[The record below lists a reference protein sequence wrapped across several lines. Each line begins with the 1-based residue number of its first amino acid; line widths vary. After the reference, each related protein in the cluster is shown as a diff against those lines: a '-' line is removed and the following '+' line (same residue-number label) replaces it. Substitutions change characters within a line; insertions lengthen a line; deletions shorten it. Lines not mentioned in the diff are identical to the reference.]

1 MHGHRFTEIGQIGHT
16 RREAVARKIVVGT
29 LLPVQLENFVS
40 LAEEILVRL
49 SEGAPHRG
57 DNAFNVL
64 GDAKVEADLGKN
76 FGANLTEREV
86 NWLVENEFA
95 RTAEDIVWRRSK
107 LGLRLTTQEI
117 DVLDAWLAKAPATS
131 SQQHAV

>member
-1 MHGHRFTEIGQIGHT
+1 MRIIACNSNLQNRIRYFFSKNTYKYPQ
-16 RREAVARKIVVGT
+16 
-29 LLPVQLENFVS
+29 
-40 LAEEILVRL
+40 
-49 SEGAPHRG
+49 
-57 DNAFNVL
+57 
-64 GDAKVEADLGKN
+64 ADLGKN

-86 NWLVENEFA
+86 NWLIENEFA

>member
-1 MHGHRFTEIGQIGHT
+1 M
-16 RREAVARKIVVGT
+16 
-29 LLPVQLENFVS
+29 
-40 LAEEILVRL
+40 
-49 SEGAPHRG
+49 
-57 DNAFNVL
+57 L
-64 GDAKVEADLGKN
+64 GDANVETDLGKH

-107 LGLRLTTQEI
+107 LGLRLTPQEI
-117 DVLDAWLAKAPATS
+117 DVLDAWLAKEPALS